1 MVDWTLKSRATQFRG
16 DVGQE
21 AFITALYAYHTDKA
35 AFLGLPFDD
44 YVAEKVAI
52 KARQF
57 NTILNN
63 PDLEAERQADE
74 LAKATKAYRKAADG
88 E

>member
-1 MVDWTLKSRATQFRG
+1 MARERMTDLYE
-16 DVGQE
+16 GQE
-21 AFITALYAYHTDKA
+21 AFMTALYAFHEEKA
-35 AFLGLPFDD
+35 HRIGLPFDD
-44 YVAEKVAI
+44 YIAEKVAI

-63 PDLEAERQADE
+63 PNQDDERKADE
-74 LAKATKAYRKAADG
+74 LAKQARAYRRAADG